1 MGADSLMG
9 AIFSYLRNAIG
20 NKQMEIAL
28 LGLDNGGKTTLMHSL
43 TGGAPART
51 VPTVGLDVKEFDIG
65 ATKIKCWDIGGQTQ
79 FRPEWGRLV
88 LHRVHTTFDG
98 SKDLLND
105 NHGYTTGCH
114 AILFVVDTTDT
125 ERMFLARHELHI
137 LLDEYLAKAKSP
149 ILVVANKVDVQG
161 HLSEVDL
168 VQA

>member
-1 MGADSLMG
+1 
-9 AIFSYLRNAIG
+9 
-20 NKQMEIAL
+20 MEIAL

-43 TGGAPART
+43 TGGAPAKT
-51 VPTVGLDVKEFDIG
+51 VPTVGLDVKEFHIG

-79 FRPEWGRLV
+79 FRPEWGR
-88 LHRVHTTFDG
+88 
-98 SKDLLND
+98 
-105 NHGYTTGCH
+105 YTTGCH

-168 VQA
+168 VQALNLDYVTENEWKVPADGICNQHRVLWYELQ